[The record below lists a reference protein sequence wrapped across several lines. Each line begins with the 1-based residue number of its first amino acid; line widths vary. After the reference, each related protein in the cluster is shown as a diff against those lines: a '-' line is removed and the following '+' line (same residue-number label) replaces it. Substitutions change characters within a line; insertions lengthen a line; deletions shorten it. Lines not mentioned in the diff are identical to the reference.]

1 MNNQQILDNA
11 PEGATHFIQQILSV
25 VYFKFDT
32 HFIPLHWCNHKKG
45 WRKCQ
50 FFEFNKFRLLADI
63 KRIAELEKERDD
75 FEALNSE
82 LYSIIFT
89 HLGWW
94 NLEGV
99 NEIDHDD
106 IIKALKEQE

>member
-1 MNNQQILDNA
+1 MIKTMQDYTLNMERNREVIRAL
-11 PEGATHFIQQILSV
+11 
-25 VYFKFDT
+25 K
-32 HFIPLHWCNHKKG
+32 
-45 WRKCQ
+45 
-50 FFEFNKFRLLADI
+50 

-106 IIKALKEQE
+106 IIKALKEKDDD

>member
-1 MNNQQILDNA
+1 MSDILIERLNDA
-11 PEGATHFIQQILSV
+11 AGYELDIG
-25 VYFKFDT
+25 
-32 HFIPLHWCNHKKG
+32 
-45 WRKCQ
+45 R
-50 FFEFNKFRLLADI
+50 FRLFEAAALKI
-63 KRIAELEKERDD
+63 TELEKERDD

-94 NLEGV
+94 NLEGA

-106 IIKALKEQE
+106 IIKALKEQGE